1 MHCTSHFFSYNESM
15 NKKLIGILASGG
27 LILTAAIWGFAFVV
41 VKDSVD
47 TIPPVYMVSIRYT
60 IAAVLLGFVL
70 IPQFKKL
77 NRYYWIHGAVTG
89 LMLALGYI
97 TQTIG
102 CKYTTAGKNAF
113 LTTIYVILI
122 PLISWPLN
130 KKRPHF
136 VVFLSAVMALVGIGL
151 LALRNEGGVLGFN
164 VGDILTL
171 ICGLFYA
178 LHIIFTAKFSQDK
191 NPVILTWIQFIVA
204 AVFSWAVSPLI
215 DGSFSV
221 ALLKSSRVI
230 FSMLYLGIFS
240 SLVAFL
246 LQNICLKYM
255 ESSLASLFLSLESVF
270 GVIFSTIFL
279 RERMTLVM
287 IIGCVLIFAAITIAD
302 QFHAKKQ

>member
-1 MHCTSHFFSYNESM
+1 M

-204 AVFSWAVSPLI
+204 AVFSWSVSPLI

-270 GVIFSTIFL
+270 GVVFSAIFL

-287 IIGCVLIFAAITIAD
+287 IFGCVLIFAAITIAD

>member
-1 MHCTSHFFSYNESM
+1 MCIAQAIFFC
-15 NKKLIGILASGG
+15 ILASGG

-204 AVFSWAVSPLI
+204 AVFSWSVSPLI

-270 GVIFSTIFL
+270 GVVFSTIFL